1 MNEYVL
7 DFLSEDLHYMV
18 TIFASNGT
26 LSCLPAF
33 INLAS
38 SFLIAPFYL
47 SEGLFVR

>member
-26 LSCLPAF
+26 LSLPAF